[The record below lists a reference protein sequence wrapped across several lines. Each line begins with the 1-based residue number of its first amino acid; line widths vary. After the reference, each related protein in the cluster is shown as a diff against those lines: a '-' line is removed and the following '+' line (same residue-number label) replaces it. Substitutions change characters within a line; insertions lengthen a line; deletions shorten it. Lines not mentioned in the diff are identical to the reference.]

1 MSSSDNEQA
10 NELVQAPTPPNGQRR
25 VYQAIVGPGFF
36 AAVIVAMAGWLYLLA
51 ELLVMIYDWLFG

>member
-25 VYQAIVGPGFF
+25 VYQAIVAPGFF
-36 AAVIVAMAGWLYLLA
+36 AAVVVTMAGWLYLLG
-51 ELLVMIYDWLFG
+51 EVFLIIFDWLFG